1 MKEASMR
8 RRFTFP
14 LAAGLAA
21 LLLGGVVASAAYAS
35 DEHHTALPAGEVQW
49 MDGPPHLPGSELAV
63 LHGSQSEEG
72 AFVIRLKFPGDYEIP
87 PHWHSKEEHLTIIS
101 GRFGVGTGEALDRD
115 RASLLEPGSFARI
128 PAEMPHFVWT
138 EEETVVQ
145 INGMGP
151 FDLYYVNPDD
161 DPRS

>member
-1 MKEASMR
+1 MR
-8 RRFTFP
+8 SRFTIP
-14 LAAGLAA
+14 LAAWLAV
-21 LLLGGVVASAAYAS
+21 LFVGSLVTSTAYAS
-35 DEHHTALPAGEVQW
+35 DEHHTALQAGEIQW

-63 LHGSQSEEG
+63 LHGSPSEEG

-101 GRFGVGTGEALDRD
+101 GGFGVGTGESLDRD
-115 RASLLEPGSFARI
+115 QAPLLEAGGFARI
-128 PAEMPHFVWT
+128 PAEMPHFAWT
-138 EEETVVQ
+138 AEETVVQ

-151 FDLYYVNPDD
+151 FDLYFVNPQD